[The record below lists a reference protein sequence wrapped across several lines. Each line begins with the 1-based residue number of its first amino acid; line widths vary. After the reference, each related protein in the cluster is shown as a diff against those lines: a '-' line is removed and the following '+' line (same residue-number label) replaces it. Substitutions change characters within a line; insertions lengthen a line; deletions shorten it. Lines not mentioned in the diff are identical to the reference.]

1 MRPGFLVIDKPAG
14 ITSHDVVAMVRAC
27 TGVKKVGHTGT
38 LDPFATGVLPL
49 ALGPATKLIRFLDES
64 MKVYD
69 ATVQLGQRTDTGD
82 PTGVVVEEKPVP
94 ALTETSVRAVLDQFE
109 GELMQTPP
117 AYSAVKKNGKALYKY
132 ARAGETVTVDARPI
146 TVYGIEL
153 LELGETSMR
162 IVIRCGRG
170 TYARVLAEDIAV
182 ALGTV
187 AHLTALCRL
196 QSGPFDIDNSLS
208 LDELAEVVA
217 EQPDLGWEP
226 VFRTRGVPREER
238 VQWRHRDQVRDAV
251 SGSMIRPIQ
260 ALSHLPMVD
269 VDEAEATRIR
279 NGGLLAPPT
288 SVGVGQRFLLVF
300 GDRLIAIGERKG
312 EGVELFRIG

>member
-1 MRPGFLVIDKPAG
+1 
-14 ITSHDVVAMVRAC
+14 MVRAC

-82 PTGVVVEEKPVP
+82 PTGEVVEEKPVP
-94 ALTETSVRAVLDQFE
+94 ALDQATVRAVLDQFE
-109 GELMQTPP
+109 GNLMQTPP

-132 ARAGETVTVDARPI
+132 ARAGQTVTVDPRPI
-146 TVYGIEL
+146 TVYSIEL
-153 LELGETSMR
+153 VELAETTMR

-187 AHLTALCRL
+187 AHLIALCRL
-196 QSGPFDIDNSLS
+196 QSGPFDIDGSMS
-208 LDELAEVVA
+208 LDDLAALVA
-217 EQPDLGWEP
+217 EDPDLGWEP
-226 VFRTRGVPREER
+226 VFRTRGIPREER
-238 VQWRHRDQVRDAV
+238 VKWRHRDQVRDAV
-251 SGSMIRPIQ
+251 SPSMIKPIQ

-269 VDEAEATRIR
+269 VNQEEAARIR
-279 NGGLLAPPT
+279 NGGNLAPPT
-288 SVGVGQRFLLVF
+288 SVGAGQRFLVVC
-300 GDRLIAIGERKG
+300 GDRLVAIGERKG
-312 EGVELFRIG
+312 EAVELYRIG